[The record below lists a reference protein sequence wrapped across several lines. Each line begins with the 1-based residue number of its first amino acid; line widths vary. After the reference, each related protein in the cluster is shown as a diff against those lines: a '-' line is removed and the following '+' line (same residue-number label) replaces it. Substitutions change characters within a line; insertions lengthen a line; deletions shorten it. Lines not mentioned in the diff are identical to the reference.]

1 MYAEAAKPLEEH
13 ALPGQTD
20 LVSGNR
26 LPFLAVPSWQSLSLS
41 LGLLVLQIGIICYE
55 DHLR

>member
-1 MYAEAAKPLEEH
+1 MNGEEAEPLEER

-26 LPFLAVPSWQSLSLS
+26 LPFLAAPSWQVTLSKPWAPHLS
-41 LGLLVLQIGIICYE
+41 KRYNLL
-55 DHLR
+55 